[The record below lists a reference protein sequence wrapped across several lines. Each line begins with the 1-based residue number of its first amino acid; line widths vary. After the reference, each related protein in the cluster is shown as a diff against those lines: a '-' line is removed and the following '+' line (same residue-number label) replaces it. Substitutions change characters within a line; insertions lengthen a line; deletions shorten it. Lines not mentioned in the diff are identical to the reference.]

1 MQLCKKKHLKR
12 KRIEIMKVLL
22 NRENC
27 SICGSC
33 WETCPDIF
41 EQNPD
46 DSFSQVVEKYQ
57 LNGNNAEGKLP
68 AESED
73 CAAKAAELC
82 CSDVIRVEKE

>member
-1 MQLCKKKHLKR
+1 
-12 KRIEIMKVLL
+12 MKLLL

-46 DSFSQVVEKYQ
+46 DSFSQVVEKYR